1 MADLRAEQ
9 IIAVFVTRLTSL
21 ATTGANIFRGRVY
34 PVPDNKLPALLVYL
48 GPDVPAH
55 DDGAS
60 SSFQYLDSR
69 LTVFVEA
76 LSKTSAAQVDTQLNQ
91 IRKEAI
97 IALRADH
104 TQGLAF
110 VLDSI
115 EGAAEPDLK
124 GEGDKSTGSLRME
137 WTVLYRRSRA
147 DGSA

>member
-9 IIAVFVTRLTSL
+9 IVAAFVTKLTSL
-21 ATTGANIFRGRVY
+21 ATTGANVFRGRVH
-34 PVPDNKLPALLVYL
+34 PVPDNKLPAILVYL
-48 GPDVPAH
+48 GPDVPMH

-69 LTVFVEA
+69 LTIFVEA

-110 VLDSI
+110 VIDSL
-115 EGAAEPDLK
+115 EGPAEPDLK
-124 GEGDKSTGSLRME
+124 GDGDKPTGSLRME